1 MRMLY
6 LALLLVIPTAAWA
19 QSTTMDQLLQIHVN
33 IEENLAKQLDAANAR
48 IESLTKE
55 NTELKKQLDAQKPAA
70 K

>member
-6 LALLLVIPTAAWA
+6 LALFLVIPATAWA
-19 QSTTMDQLLQIHVN
+19 QSTTMDQLLQIHVS

>member
-1 MRMLY
+1 MLY
-6 LALLLVIPTAAWA
+6 LALFLVIPAAARA
-19 QSTTMDQLLQIHVN
+19 QSTTMDQLLQVHVN

-55 NTELKKQLDAQKPAA
+55 NTELKKRLDAQKPAA